1 MLGAAGLIAAIYSNH
16 DVIKFQI
23 KRDQEMIKGYEPVG
37 ESGYVKLSDKVDAVM
52 KNIQMFL
59 DGMDVYDESTELLT
73 KYALVELEEIK
84 RRLMK

>member
-1 MLGAAGLIAAIYSNH
+1 
-16 DVIKFQI
+16 
-23 KRDQEMIKGYEPVG
+23 
-37 ESGYVKLSDKVDAVM
+37 VDAVM

-84 RRLMK
+84 WRLMR